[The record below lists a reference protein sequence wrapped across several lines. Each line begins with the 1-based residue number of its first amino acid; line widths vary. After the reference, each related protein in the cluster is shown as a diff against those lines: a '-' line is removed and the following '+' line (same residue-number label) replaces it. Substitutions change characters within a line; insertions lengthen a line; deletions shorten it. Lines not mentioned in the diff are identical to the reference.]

1 MDRRTR
7 TGLFLAALLLLAD
20 ACLLFPA
27 KSEPPCREIF
37 VFRTMGTVARFTWL
51 DADPGTALRLN
62 GLAGEA
68 FRRVVETANLRDPE
82 SELARLNAAAGEGDF
97 ACSPLMWTMLT
108 EARFAHRF
116 SGGAF
121 DVTVKPLMDLWGFYR
136 RRGKAPSAAEIA
148 EAKKRVGFDKL
159 IFDEKRRTVR
169 FAEKGMALDLGGI
182 AKGFALDLAAEAV
195 RGKIR
200 SGVLDLGGNLK
211 FLPFPPAGRRF
222 YAVGIKDPADPER
235 LEERILE
242 VGPDMAVSTSGDYER
257 NVTYGGKVYGH
268 IMDPGKGSPPEV
280 RRAVTVVCPSAMR
293 ADWLSTAVFLRGRT
307 LADKAEKE
315 IPKSRVVIIEK

>member
-1 MDRRTR
+1 
-7 TGLFLAALLLLAD
+7 
-20 ACLLFPA
+20 
-27 KSEPPCREIF
+27 
-37 VFRTMGTVARFTWL
+37 MGTVARFTWL
-51 DADPGTALRLN
+51 DADPETALRLN
-62 GLAGEA
+62 ELAGEA
-68 FRRVVETANLRDPE
+68 FRRVVKTANLRDPQ

-136 RRGKAPSAAEIA
+136 KRGTAPSLREIE

-159 IFDEKRRTVR
+159 IFDEKKHAVR

-195 RGKIR
+195 RGKVR

-211 FLPFPPAGRRF
+211 FLPSPPAGRRF
-222 YAVGIKDPADPER
+222 YAVGIKNPADPEK
-235 LEERILE
+235 LDGRILE
-242 VGPDMAVSTSGDYER
+242 VEPGLAVSTSGDYER

-268 IMDPGKGSPPEV
+268 IMDPERGSPPEA
-280 RRAVTVVCPSAMR
+280 RHSVTVVCSSAMR
-293 ADWLSTAVFLRGRT
+293 ADWLSTAVFLRGRA
-307 LADKAEKE
+307 LADKVEKE
-315 IPKSRVVIIEK
+315 IPRSRVVIIEK